1 MPKNEKKKKQ
11 SLKRIAANNLKMIG
25 KIFKH
30 SPQLVLLMIGQG
42 IFYGAAN
49 SVEMLFLP
57 LVLNALERGETL

>member
-25 KIFKH
+25 KISKH

-49 SVEMLFLP
+49 CLWS
-57 LVLNALERGETL
+57 